1 MAKKELNEE
10 NLGKLI
16 DIRDMKKCL
25 AEMEPGDRVKAYLK
39 LMEFVVPKKQSI
51 AQDINAN
58 VKDDAEML
66 VSKLAGTFTEWRQQ
80 EKSGCTN
87 DMRAAAFLCVYKSEL
102 RFVKPVTAAESEPV
116 VDAVVL
122 NLPRYGHCR

>member
-25 AEMEPGDRVKAYLK
+25 SEMEPGDRVKAYLK

-66 VSKLAGTFTEWRQQ
+66 VSKLAGTFTE
-80 EKSGCTN
+80 
-87 DMRAAAFLCVYKSEL
+87 
-102 RFVKPVTAAESEPV
+102 
-116 VDAVVL
+116 
-122 NLPRYGHCR
+122 

>member
-66 VSKLAGTFTEWRQQ
+66 VSKLAGTPSPEVTE
-80 EKSGCTN
+80 S
-87 DMRAAAFLCVYKSEL
+87 F
-102 RFVKPVTAAESEPV
+102 
-116 VDAVVL
+116 
-122 NLPRYGHCR
+122 CRVP